1 MSAKGA
7 GAGKTST
14 RSRLRDQP
22 REERNMLPLP
32 NFLLEGQI
40 AVVTG
45 GGSGIGR
52 AVAIAF
58 AAAGAQGGVLHPPEA
73 AASQGADG
81 NGVTG
86 QAILAGVR
94 GADAIERAF

>member
-1 MSAKGA
+1 
-7 GAGKTST
+7 
-14 RSRLRDQP
+14 
-22 REERNMLPLP
+22 MLPLP

-58 AAAGAQGGVLHPPEA
+58 AAAGAQVVVLDAREA
-73 AASQGADG
+73 AAFQVADEIG
-81 NGVTG
+81 ISG
-86 QAILAGVR
+86 QAITADVR
-94 GADAIERAF
+94 EADAIEIGRAHV